1 MIERLKYKTITDD
14 DITIPSDA
22 YHARSR
28 YEECLLL
35 KQETITDDDINI
47 SSQDYYTR
55 SIYGVHHDSNIF
67 AIKEFLYGNCPSIS
81 ININTDKLQ
90 NTGTVGYLLILVYG
104 LVKDTG
110 KLYSFPIKKN
120 SNVTMHIDPKE
131 MSFKNIIDRNIII
144 ELDCNKN
151 DLYQITPIS
160 KDPLKNTKWD
170 GCCRINDEYPY
181 PYPIDKME
189 YPEYEEVKGDF
200 TIQVFHNFYLHK
212 KEGNK
217 WRSI

>member
-1 MIERLKYKTITDD
+1 MIEQLKYK
-14 DITIPSDA
+14 
-22 YHARSR
+22 
-28 YEECLLL
+28 
-35 KQETITDDDINI
+35 TITDDDINI
-47 SSQDYYTR
+47 SSQDYYAR

-120 SNVTMHIDPKE
+120 SNVIMHIDPKE
-131 MSFKNIIDRNIII
+131 MSFKNIIDKNIII

-151 DLYQITPIS
+151 DLYQIAPIS
-160 KDPLKNTKWD
+160 EDPLKNPKWD

-181 PYPIDKME
+181 PYPIDKMKS
-189 YPEYEEVKGDF
+189 PEYEEVKGDF
-200 TIQVFHNFYLHK
+200 TIQVFHNFYLPK
-212 KEGNK
+212 KKGG
-217 WRSI
+217 